1 MGLMHRR
8 ESPFPLRFILPAVLT
23 ACLLAMVQPLPA
35 APVDY
40 LVDKWDTEA
49 NLPSS
54 TVTSVQQT
62 PDGYLWI
69 GTYNGLARFDGAR
82 FVTFDPMNTPE
93 LGQARVQ
100 GLFLDVNG
108 TLWINTF
115 KGGLTSYRNGVWH
128 SEWPDQPTFF
138 DLHTTLVTSASN
150 SVTFV
155 TQYGEVMR
163 RDLTKPDAKW
173 EIFKAP
179 DVRSVFQCADSQ
191 GCLWFLTQDYHIM
204 RFIDGRFQS
213 LPEDGGLAGSR
224 IYTIVADAKGKI
236 WAGAE
241 NEIAQWNGSQFEAM
255 TPTNGEA
262 DIQPRALYPLK
273 SGAMWVLDGEQNSR
287 LRKMSGRAWTTEIP
301 QWRGLLGAASGR
313 GMGVHEDRDGG
324 LWFNHYGNGLFHI
337 APDGNI
343 QHMTTAEGLPD
354 VRVGA
359 WFQSHDGGI
368 WAGVDHGGLVRL
380 RDRRFHV
387 VGTKELGAGAAT
399 ALSVCEGPDGAMW
412 IGTAGGGLCRWTN
425 GGAARYPVG
434 FSASANFIFA
444 ITPKPDGGAWLS
456 AAEGEDLFQYLDG
469 QIRRVSWEVHGIK
482 SMLTDRKGRV
492 WMGTKYGIAYS
503 DGNER
508 RILGTNNA
516 ATLPAVRALV
526 ETPDG
531 NIWAGSDDGTIYRCE
546 PDKLTAFRPTDP
558 LSEQPIYSMTA
569 DSNGTIWAGTFRGGL
584 LRFRN
589 GSFARITAKY
599 GLPVDVIS
607 QILDDG
613 QGRLWLGTHQ
623 GIYCV
628 AKTELNACADGRTNT
643 LDYVTY
649 GRHDGMASVECS
661 EGYQPAC
668 WRASDG
674 KLWFTTVRG
683 GAVWVNPNEVTAR
696 SEPPSVVIEELRLDG
711 ELVPLTGKKI
721 IIPPGHKQLDF
732 RFTALSF
739 DGGEKARFRYHVDG
753 LDADWV
759 DLDTR
764 RTLPLRNLLP
774 HEYRLHVI
782 ACDSQGVW
790 NEKGAEVTF
799 IVEPFFYQT
808 LPFRIL
814 AAVLLVGGV
823 SFGVRRAAT
832 RKYRRKL
839 ALLQQQ
845 HAIERDRARI
855 AKDIHDDIGAGLT
868 QITLLTELARRE
880 PEQTNNN
887 LERISDSA
895 RTLTKAMDEI
905 VWAVDP
911 QHDTF
916 EGLMDYISAYAEDF
930 LRVAGIR
937 CRMDFPLPLPVL
949 RVDAEQRYN
958 LFLALKE
965 TLNNIVKHARATEV
979 WLRLQVG
986 EKAFT
991 LTVEDNGQGLVA
1003 GVEAAAVSGRISS
1016 GSGLTNLEKRLATVG
1031 GRCEIHSAPG
1041 KGTQVQMTVFVSGGT
1056 SPVMAIGRDEPA
1068 G

>member
-1 MGLMHRR
+1 MHRR
-8 ESPFPLRFILPAVLT
+8 KQFTPPLRLYVL
-23 ACLLAMVQPLPA
+23 AGLFFCGLQPLIA

-40 LVDKWDTEA
+40 LVDKWDTED

-54 TVTSVQQT
+54 TVTSVTQT
-62 PDGYLWI
+62 PDGYLWV

-82 FVTFDPMNTPE
+82 FVTFDPLNTPE

-100 GLFLDVNG
+100 GLFLDVSG

-115 KGGLTSYRNGVWH
+115 RGGLTSYRNGMFH
-128 SEWPDQPTFF
+128 NEWPDQPTF
-138 DLHTTLVTSASN
+138 DLHTTLVASSSN
-150 SVTFV
+150 RVTFV
-155 TQYGEVMR
+155 TQYGEVMQH
-163 RDLTKPDAKW
+163 DLKRPDAKW
-173 EIFKAP
+173 EVYRPP
-179 DVRSVFQCADSQ
+179 DVRPLFQCADDQ
-191 GCLWFLTQDYHIM
+191 GRLWFLTQDKDSHIM
-204 RFIDGRFQS
+204 QFADGKFKM
-213 LPEDGGLAGSR
+213 LPDDGGLAGSQ
-224 IYTIVADAKGKI
+224 IYTVVADAQGKI

-241 NEIAQWNGSQFEAM
+241 NEIARWNGTQFEAM

-262 DIQPRALYPLK
+262 DIQPHLLFPLK
-273 SGAMWVLDGEQNSR
+273 SGAMWVLDGDR
-287 LRKMSGRAWTTEIP
+287 LRKMSDRAWTAEIP
-301 QWRGLLGAASGR
+301 QWRGLLGSASGR
-313 GMGVHEDRDGG
+313 GMGVHEDRAGG
-324 LWFNHYGNGLFHI
+324 LWLNHYGNGLFHI
-337 APDGNI
+337 APDETA
-343 QHMTTAEGLPD
+343 QHLTTAEGLPD

-387 VGTKELGAGAAT
+387 VGAANGLGAAT
-399 ALSVCEGPDGAMW
+399 ALSVCEDRDGGMW

-425 GGAARYPVG
+425 GVAARFPVG

-444 ITPKPDGGAWLS
+444 IAPRPDGGAWLS
-456 AAEGEDLFQYLDG
+456 AAEGEDLFQYQDD
-469 QIRRVSWEVHGIK
+469 QIRRVSWDVHGIK
-482 SMLTDRKGRV
+482 SMLTDSKGRI
-492 WMGTKYGIAYS
+492 WMGTKYGIAFS
-503 DGNER
+503 DGNNR
-508 RILGTNNA
+508 RMLGTNNA
-516 ATLPAVRALV
+516 TTLPAVRALV

-558 LSEQPIYSMTA
+558 LSEQPIYSMTT
-569 DSNGTIWAGTFRGGL
+569 DGTGTIWAGTFRGGL

-589 GSFARITAKY
+589 GNFSRITSRY

-613 QGRLWLGTHQ
+613 HGRLWLGTHQ

-628 AKTELNACADGRTNT
+628 AKSELNACADGRTNT

-668 WRASDG
+668 WRATDG

-696 SEPPSVVIEELRLDG
+696 LEPPAVIIEELRVDG
-711 ELVPLTGKKI
+711 EPVALTGKKI
-721 IIPPGHKQLDF
+721 IIPAGRKQLDF

-739 DGGEKARFRYHVDG
+739 DGGEKARFRYRVGG

-764 RTLPLRNLLP
+764 RTLSLRNLEP
-774 HEYRLHVI
+774 QEYRLHVI

-790 NEKGAEVTF
+790 NEKGAGVTF
-799 IVEPFFYQT
+799 VVEPFLYQT
-808 LPFRIL
+808 LPFKIVV
-814 AAVLLVGGV
+814 AVLLVGAI

-839 ALLQQQ
+839 AQLRQQ

-937 CRMDFPLPLPVL
+937 CRMDFPLPMPVL
-949 RVDAEQRYN
+949 RVDAETRYN

-965 TLNNIVKHARATEV
+965 ALNNLVKHARATEV
-979 WLRLQVG
+979 WLRLRVE
-986 EKAFT
+986 EKSFT
-991 LTVEDNGQGLVA
+991 LSVEDNGQGLAA
-1003 GVEAAAVSGRISS
+1003 GTAAAAESGRISS
-1016 GSGLTNLEKRLATVG
+1016 GSGLTNLEKRLAAVG
-1031 GRCEIHSAPG
+1031 GRCEIVSGPG
-1041 KGTQVQMTVFVSGGT
+1041 KGTQVRMTLFVSGGT
-1056 SPVMAIGRDEPA
+1056 SPVMAIGRNGPA